1 MTYLVTLF
9 DCKLQV
15 FKNLPK
21 LTIFSIFNELLS
33 TQIVNVAR
41 FARNVECDFFFD
53 FQTLCIW
60 EMPPPLVMV
69 FPKQSREKDHT
80 PIFLC
85 GFFYW
90 TWFESRAQSQA
101 AAELPVK
108 TFSLVSL
115 RKCLETVQ
123 KTAPRD
129 DMRPR
134 VFQPVHQ
141 MSSGSHCLKNTQNTA
156 FEFFNFGIFHQFLSF

>member
-1 MTYLVTLF
+1 MKHSHIGWKSSKCRIWIFCFLAFSTNFCLI
-9 DCKLQV
+9 
-15 FKNLPK
+15 KND
-21 LTIFSIFNELLS
+21 LS
-33 TQIVNVAR
+33 DNTAWPQTSS
-41 FARNVECDFFFD
+41 FLKCDFFCN

-69 FPKQSREKDHT
+69 FPKQSQEKDHT

-141 MSSGSHCLKNTQNTA
+141 MSSGSHCLKITQNVA
-156 FEFFNFGIFHQFLSF
+156 LNIASEASYV